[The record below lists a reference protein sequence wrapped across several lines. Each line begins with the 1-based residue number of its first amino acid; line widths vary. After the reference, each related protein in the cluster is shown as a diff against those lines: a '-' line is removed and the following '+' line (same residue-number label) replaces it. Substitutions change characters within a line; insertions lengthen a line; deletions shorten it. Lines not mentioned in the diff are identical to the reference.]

1 MYPLN
6 QAEACSLRLPWL
18 REGLV
23 YQNIL
28 SGRGFGRSCRFSLK
42 LSTGSSVSP
51 GHRAELEGAAERM
64 GLHAVLKGKQ
74 DSGKC
79 LAARLLGKEL
89 MLGALFTV

>member
-1 MYPLN
+1 M
-6 QAEACSLRLPWL
+6 
-18 REGLV
+18 
-23 YQNIL
+23 
-28 SGRGFGRSCRFSLK
+28 
-42 LSTGSSVSP
+42 SP

-89 MLGALFTV
+89 MLGALFKV